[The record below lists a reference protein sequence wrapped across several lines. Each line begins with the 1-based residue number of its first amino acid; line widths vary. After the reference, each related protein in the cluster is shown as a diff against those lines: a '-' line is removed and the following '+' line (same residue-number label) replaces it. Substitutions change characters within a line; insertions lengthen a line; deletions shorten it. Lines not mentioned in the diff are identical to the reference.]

1 MRRLTAVAL
10 VVGSSMALAACGSGT
25 PDEAA
30 APAAAPATATAEAV
44 PVSLD
49 QRLATIAAAQAD
61 LVTIL
66 QQRTDSSAQVLA
78 AIADLNARIDTLQ
91 REVDALGADTAATN
105 TRNSTALNDLSAG
118 LRDVRGA
125 VDAVSRSLPP
135 ANTLTGLATNLNGL
149 GTNVASLIAGLNA
162 VVADVEGLGVRI
174 DAIAETQAQQA
185 PLLAAAA
192 DGDPGVADLAAA
204 FAAYRDQAQGDGPL
218 NPQQQQA
225 IAASLAALNA
235 QLAAIGFPM
244 DAVPIAVAA
253 AASGM
258 PAAQPATPATTPP
271 PAGAAAAEPAPAA
284 TPPAPAPVRAGAF
297 AAAPAA
303 AADVAA
309 TGTPL
314 PDGRLLIETTINAAN
329 LTMSDRAFDLV
340 TGTTYLWRITAGDSY
355 PVRLLLPRFVDFAHV
370 ASVTVDG
377 TVFEFP
383 PLAEVDILE
392 ESTIEIEFTP
402 IRTRVGTFEFRP
414 QFGTTFTDMNM
425 VGTMTFR

>member
-10 VVGSSMALAACGSGT
+10 VVGSSMALAACGGGT
-25 PDEAA
+25 PEE
-30 APAAAPATATAEAV
+30 AAAPATAPTTTTAEVV
-44 PVSLD
+44 PASLD

-61 LVTIL
+61 LVTII
-66 QQRTDSSAQVLA
+66 QQRTDSSAQVLTA
-78 AIADLNARIDTLQ
+78 LADLNARIDTLQ
-91 REVDALGADTAATN
+91 REVDVLAADTAATN

-125 VDAVSRSLPP
+125 VDAVSRSLPA

-149 GTNVASLIAGLNA
+149 GTNVASLVAGLNA
-162 VVADVEGLGVRI
+162 VVADVDGLGARI
-174 DAIAETQAQQA
+174 DAIAATQAQQA

-192 DGDPGVADLAAA
+192 EGDPAVADLAAA

-225 IAASLAALNA
+225 LAASLAALNA

-244 DAVPIAVAA
+244 DTVPTAVAA
-253 AASGM
+253 ASAT
-258 PAAQPATPATTPP
+258 PAAQPATPAATPA
-271 PAGAAAAEPAPAA
+271 PAGGAAAAPAPAA
-284 TPPAPAPVRAGAF
+284 TPPAPEPVRAGAF
-297 AAAPAA
+297 GAAPAEA
-303 AADVAA
+303 VAVPA

-425 VGTMTFR
+425 VGTITFR

>member
-1 MRRLTAVAL
+1 MRRLTAIAL
-10 VVGSSMALAACGSGT
+10 VVGSSMALAACGRAT
-25 PDEAA
+25 PEDAA
-30 APAAAPATATAEAV
+30 TPAAAATAITAETV
-44 PVSLD
+44 PASLD

-61 LVTIL
+61 LVTII
-66 QQRTDSSAQVLA
+66 QQRTDSSAEVLT
-78 AIADLNARIDTLQ
+78 AIADLNGRIDNLQ
-91 REVDALGADTAATN
+91 RQVDALAADTAATN

-125 VDAVSRSLPP
+125 VDTVARSLPA
-135 ANTLTGLATNLNGL
+135 ANTLTGLATNLNAL
-149 GTNVASLIAGLNA
+149 GTNVASLLEGLNA
-162 VVADVEGLGVRI
+162 VVADVDGLGVRI
-174 DAIAETQAQQA
+174 DAIAANQAEQA

-192 DGDPGVADLAAA
+192 AGDPAVADLATA
-204 FAAYRDQAQGDGPL
+204 FAAYRDQAQGDGQL

-244 DAVPIAVAA
+244 DAVPTAVAA
-253 AASGM
+253 AAAGA
-258 PAAQPATPATTPP
+258 PAAAQPAATPAG
-271 PAGAAAAEPAPAA
+271 GAAAPAPAA
-284 TPPAPAPVRAGAF
+284 TSPAPVRAGAF
-297 AAAPAA
+297 GAAPAA
-303 AADVAA
+303 AAAVAA

-340 TGTTYLWRITAGDSY
+340 TGTTYLWRITAGDGY
-355 PVRLLLPRFVDFAHV
+355 AMRLLLPRFVDFAHV
-370 ASVTVDG
+370 ASIAVDG

>member
-1 MRRLTAVAL
+1 MRRLSAVAL
-10 VVGSSMALAACGSGT
+10 VVGSSMALAACGGGT
-25 PDEAA
+25 PEEAT
-30 APAAAPATATAEAV
+30 APAATPTTTTAEIV
-44 PVSLD
+44 PASLD

-61 LVTIL
+61 LVTII
-66 QQRTDSSAQVLA
+66 QQRTDSSAQVLTA
-78 AIADLNARIDTLQ
+78 LADLNARVDTLQ
-91 REVDALGADTAATN
+91 REMDALAADTAATN
-105 TRNSTALNDLSAG
+105 TRNSTALNDLAAG

-125 VDAVSRSLPP
+125 VDAVTRSLPA

-149 GTNVASLIAGLNA
+149 GTNVASLVAGLNA
-162 VVADVEGLGVRI
+162 VVADVDGLGARI
-174 DAIAETQAQQA
+174 DAIAATQAQQA
-185 PLLAAAA
+185 PLIAAAA
-192 DGDPGVADLAAA
+192 EGDPAVTDLAAA

-244 DAVPIAVAA
+244 DAVPTAVAA
-253 AASGM
+253 AASGA
-258 PAAQPATPATTPP
+258 PAAPATTPAP
-271 PAGAAAAEPAPAA
+271 AAAAPAPAA
-284 TPPAPAPVRAGAF
+284 APAAPAAAPPAPVRAGAF

-303 AADVAA
+303 AAAVPA

-314 PDGRLLIETTINAAN
+314 PDGRVLIETTINAAN

-402 IRTRVGTFEFRP
+402 IRTRVGTFEFLP

-425 VGTMTFR
+425 VGTITFR